1 MEITTR
7 SIIEMLPFE
16 EEDKQWMLSRLDHL
30 TPDQDDTVT
39 QLIWS
44 IYAAIYEVRVLELM
58 KIAKL
63 NAEYRGTSL
72 PEDIQSQVYKEVK
85 EDLQKYPGLS
95 SRRILQEMQP
105 LLRKLMAN
113 RQQIEE
119 FKSNLR

>member
-1 MEITTR
+1 MGLTTR

-16 EEDKQWMLSRLDHL
+16 EEDKQWMLSQLDHL
-30 TPDQDDTVT
+30 TPDQKYTVT
-39 QLIWS
+39 DLIWS
-44 IYAAIYEVRVLELM
+44 IYGAIYEVRELELM

-63 NAEYRGTSL
+63 NAEYQGTTL
-72 PEDIQSQVYKEVK
+72 PEDIQSQVNKEVK
-85 EDLQKYPGLS
+85 EDLEKNPGLS

-119 FKSNLR
+119 FKNNLK